1 MIKLCITNCIDIGRM
16 ILTLAVLSVILTI
29 STTLVKMR

>member
-1 MIKLCITNCIDIGRM
+1 MIKLHISNNIGRM
-16 ILTLAVLSVILTI
+16 ILTLLYLSTILTI